1 MLCACARVAA
11 AALAKG
17 ELGKQV
23 HEENCAR
30 RLYTYIH
37 KLAQQH
43 YTRTRMEKLGM
54 GKRTNEKSIGE
65 SGRVEE
71 RSIFIVGSFW
81 QNQQDA
87 VS

>member
-11 AALAKG
+11 AASAKG

-54 GKRTNEKSIGE
+54 GERTEKA
-65 SGRVEE
+65 SGKVGKSE